1 MDDKASKAPRRL
13 GRGLASLISTE
24 LTQPTAPP
32 PSQPAAPPESELRTA
47 PAATRPMT
55 PVIPDA
61 SKPMGASAAQP
72 AGVRLAQIAVASIR
86 TNPLQ
91 PRKVFDESR
100 LAELAESLK
109 KRGALQPIVVRPSE
123 GGYELVAGERRL
135 RASKLAGL
143 KEIPAVIRMV
153 ADDQLL
159 ELALI
164 ENVQRADLNAV
175 ERARAYKLLADKYG
189 LTHEQVSERMGE
201 DRATVSNY
209 IRLLGLGDDLLD
221 YVADGRLSNGH
232 AKALLSIQDIQNRKL
247 LAVKAAEEGWS
258 VRRLEFEA
266 TKARQPDAFKPPEAK
281 RPVVADLEERL
292 KASLGARVSIK
303 EGRKKHTG
311 RLVLEYYSLDDFER
325 IMQRLGVDVE
335 GV

>member
-24 LTQPTAPP
+24 LTQPPAPAQPTAPP
-32 PSQPAAPPESELRTA
+32 DSGLRSAPPPA
-47 PAATRPMT
+47 PRQIT

-61 SKPMGASAAQP
+61 SSALSAPATQP
-72 AGVRLAQIAVASIR
+72 TGVRLAQIAVASIR

-91 PRKVFDESR
+91 PRKTFDETR

-143 KEIPAVIRMV
+143 KEIPAVIRVV

-189 LTHEQVSERMGE
+189 LTHEQVAERMGE

-209 IRLLGLGDDLLD
+209 IRLLGLGDDLLE
-221 YVADGRLSNGH
+221 YLADGRLSNGH
-232 AKALLSIQDIQNRKL
+232 AKALLSIQDVQNRKL
-247 LAVKAAEEGWS
+247 LAIKAAEEGWS

-266 TKARQPDAFKPPEAK
+266 TKARQPDAFKPQETK

-325 IMQRLGVDVE
+325 IMNRLGVDVE